1 MPEKNLSE
9 VPQAQREF
17 YEKANVAVLRQ
28 NYDYAITILNQVL
41 VAEPGF
47 FLARQALR
55 KAQIKKSGGT
65 GGGTGGGGFFKK
77 MLGGASSSPLLAKAQ
92 IALRTNPVEALQ
104 VAEQILGGDPFSG
117 SAHHI
122 VVDAAVASEMPR
134 TAILSLEI
142 LLRGGQKDRD
152 LSKQL
157 ADLYVQIGEAKK
169 AEAIYTELIRS
180 NPADQEIALA
190 YKNLTAQQTMS
201 EGGYEAI
208 ANGTGSYR
216 DALKDKD
223 EAVKL
228 EQEKREVKTS
238 DVSSRLIEEYEG
250 RLVNEPKNLKLL
262 RNLAELY
269 SQKKEFDR
277 ALEYYQRLASSET
290 GADPSLEKAITDTT
304 LKKMDYQISQLD
316 PNAADYQ
323 EQVARIEAEKAAFE
337 LAGCKNRVERYPTDL
352 QIRFEYGLLLFK
364 VGKTSDAIAEFQKAQ
379 GNPALRIQAMNH
391 LGQCFARRNMNDLAA
406 RTLQN
411 AIKEKLVFDEEKK
424 DLIYSLG
431 CVLEKMGKK
440 DEAIEQFKQIYESDI
455 SYRDV
460 AAKVDAYYA
469 AQG

>member
-41 VAEPGF
+41 VTEPGF

-55 KAQIKKSGGT
+55 KAQIKKSGTT
-65 GGGTGGGGFFKK
+65 GASGAGSGFFKK
-77 MLGGASSSPLLAKAQ
+77 MLGGASSSPMVAKAQ
-92 IALRTNPVEALQ
+92 LALRKDPIEALQ
-104 VAEQILGGDPFSG
+104 VAEQILTGDPFNG
-117 SAHHI
+117 AAHRI
-122 VVDAAVASEMPR
+122 VVEAAVAAEMPR

-152 LSKQL
+152 QSKQL
-157 ADLYVQIGEAKK
+157 ADLYLQVGEAKRS
-169 AEAIYTELIRS
+169 EAIYQELLRAHP
-180 NPADQEIALA
+180 NDQEIAQA
-190 YKNLTAQQTMS
+190 YKNLTATQTMS
-201 EGGYEAI
+201 EGGYETLAD
-208 ANGTGSYR
+208 GTGSYR
-216 DALKDKD
+216 DALKNKD
-223 EAVKL
+223 EAIQL
-228 EQEKREVKTS
+228 EQEKREVKTA
-238 DVSSRLIEEYEG
+238 DVSDRLIQEYESRLAT
-250 RLVNEPKNLKLL
+250 EPKNLKLL
-262 RNLAELY
+262 RNLAELHG
-269 SQKKEFDR
+269 QRKDFDR
-277 ALEYYQRLASSET
+277 ALEYYARLASSET
-290 GADPSLEKAITDTT
+290 GADPSLEKAIMETT
-304 LKKMDYQISQLD
+304 LKRMDHLISQLD

-323 EQVARIEAEKAAFE
+323 DQVTRIQDEKAVFE
-337 LAGCKNRVERYPTDL
+337 LGECKKRVERYPTDL

-364 VGKTSDAIAEFQKAQ
+364 TGKIGEAIGEFQKAQ
-379 GNPALRIQAMNH
+379 SNPALRIQAMNH

-440 DEAIEQFKQIYESDI
+440 EEAIDQFKQIYESDI

-460 AAKVDAYYA
+460 GAKVDAYYA